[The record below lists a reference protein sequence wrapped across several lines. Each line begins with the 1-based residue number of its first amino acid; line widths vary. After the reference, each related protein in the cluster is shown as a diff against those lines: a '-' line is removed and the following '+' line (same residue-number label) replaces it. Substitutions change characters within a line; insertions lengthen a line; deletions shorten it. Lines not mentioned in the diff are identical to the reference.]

1 MSGTIQKIISIA
13 DTIVDLV
20 LDKLLEHTRLQT
32 LIDKRIDTKLALLDL
47 PRPNVEGPGFLR
59 LHEIVNHPK
68 NPKPLIPISRS
79 GFWAKV
85 KEGEYP
91 QPVKLGPKTTAWK
104 RDDIMNLV
112 KQLEARKKK

>member
-1 MSGTIQKIISIA
+1 MSIA
-13 DTIVDLV
+13 EYNCGFV
-20 LDKLLEHTRLQT
+20 LDQILEHTKLQS
-32 LIDKRIDTKLALLDL
+32 LIDKRIDTKLAMLNL
-47 PRPNVEGPGFLR
+47 PRPTIDGPGFLR

-85 KEGEYP
+85 KSGEYP

-112 KQLEARKKK
+112 KQLEAKKKK